1 MALEE
6 VFFDV
11 ETKKLFSDIGS
22 KDPSGLGISLVSVY
36 RRTLNEKLEEV
47 EGQMFSFWEEELS
60 DMWKLFKKA
69 RRIIGFNTFKFDIPA
84 LKPYAPKEF
93 FGLPHFD
100 ILDEIRKATSH
111 GISLNAIAM
120 ETLKTKKTDS
130 GLNAVY
136 YYAKG
141 DKESLAKLKKYCEAD
156 VRLTRDIYDYVLK
169 NKELIFKDRWNNLR
183 KVALDFSHPE
193 KTEEQKIQDSL
204 F

>member
-22 KDPSGLGISLVSVY
+22 KDPSGLGVSLVSVY
-36 RRTLNEKLEEV
+36 RRTLNDQLEEI
-47 EGQMFSFWEEELS
+47 EGEMISFWEDEIPKMWELF
-60 DMWKLFKKA
+60 LKA
-69 RRIIGFNTFKFDIPA
+69 KRIIGFNSLRFDVPA

-93 FGLPHFD
+93 GKLPHFD
-100 ILDEIRKATSH
+100 IMDQIRRITSH
-111 GISLNAIAM
+111 GVSLNAIAM
-120 ETLKTKKTDS
+120 QTLKKKKTDS

-156 VRLTRDIYDYVLK
+156 VRLTRDIYDYALK
-169 NKELIFKDRWNNLR
+169 NKELLFKDRWNNLR

-193 KTEEQKIQDSL
+193 KPEEQKIQDSL